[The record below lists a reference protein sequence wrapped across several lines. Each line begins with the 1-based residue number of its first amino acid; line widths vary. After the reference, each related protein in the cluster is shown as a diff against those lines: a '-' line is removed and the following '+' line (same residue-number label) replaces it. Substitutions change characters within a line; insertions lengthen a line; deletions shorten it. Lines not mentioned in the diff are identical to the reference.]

1 MGFDLHGINPHNP
14 NNAVKPKIDWDKP
27 QSEKERDDYFKK
39 LEEYESQVV
48 GDYFRANVWYWRPL
62 ASYVIN
68 YTNCV
73 SDEDAE
79 KWSYNDGHEVD
90 EETAIQISNQLNALI
105 KKGHT
110 KAFEKGYEDERKKEE
125 KHNDK
130 VEKELEKFCKS
141 VKDKLGKAD
150 LVPADFPKE
159 DHDEWERIYRKRK
172 SGASYPF
179 SVQVV
184 KEFADF
190 CRYSGGF
197 RIC

>member
-1 MGFDLHGINPHNP
+1 MGFDLYGMNPHNP
-14 NNAVKPKIDWDKP
+14 NKAVKPKIDWNTNP
-27 QSEKERDDYFKK
+27 TEAQTKEHFEK
-39 LEEYESQVV
+39 LEKYENEVV
-48 GDYFRANVWYWRPL
+48 GDYFRSNVWWWRPL
-62 ASYVIN
+62 AGYVIQ
-68 YTNCV
+68 YTGCV
-73 SDEDAE
+73 SEEDAE

-105 KKGHT
+105 KQGHT
-110 KAFEKGYEDERKKEE
+110 KAYEKGYEDERKKEE

-130 VEKELEKFCKS
+130 VEKELEKFCQS

-150 LVPADFPKE
+150 LAPADFPKE
-159 DHDEWERIYRKRK
+159 DKDEGERIYRKRK

-179 SVQVV
+179 SVKVV

-190 CRYSGGF
+190 CKHSGGF

>member
-14 NNAVKPKIDWDKP
+14 NNAVKPKIDWDKNP
-27 QSEKERDDYFKK
+27 TEEETKKHFEK
-39 LEEYESQVV
+39 LEKYENEVV
-48 GDYFRANVWYWRPL
+48 GDYFRANVWYWRPI
-62 ASYVIN
+62 ADYVIN
-68 YTNCV
+68 YTDCIAE
-73 SDEDAE
+73 EDIKYWHE
-79 KWSYNDGHEVD
+79 NGGHEVD

-105 KKGHT
+105 KQGHT
-110 KAFEKGYEDERKKEE
+110 KAYEKGYEDERKKEE

-130 VEKELEKFCKS
+130 VEKELEKFCQS

-150 LVPADFPKE
+150 LAPADFPKE

-179 SVQVV
+179 SVKVV

-190 CRYSGGF
+190 CKHSGGF

>member
-1 MGFDLHGINPHNP
+1 MGFDLYGMNPHNP
-14 NNAVKPKIDWDKP
+14 NKAVKPKIDWNTNP
-27 QSEKERDDYFKK
+27 TEAQTKEHFEK
-39 LEEYESQVV
+39 LEKYENEVV
-48 GDYFRANVWYWRPL
+48 GDYFRSNVWWWRPL
-62 ASYVIN
+62 AGYVIQ
-68 YTNCV
+68 YTGCINE
-73 SDEDAE
+73 EDAE

-105 KKGHT
+105 KQGHT
-110 KAFEKGYEDERKKEE
+110 KAYEKGYEDERKKEE

-130 VEKELEKFCKS
+130 VEKELEKFCQS

-150 LVPADFPKE
+150 LAPADFPKE

-179 SVQVV
+179 SVKVV

-190 CRYSGGF
+190 CKHSGGF